1 MREIYCSQR
10 RQRLQLLKYDSGR
23 VTIRA
28 RGLKNVVGGRNHR
41 AGFQAARDLR
51 SNLALSDLTGKPVIL
66 AFYPADWS
74 LVCGDQVTLYNEIL
88 PVFRKCDAELL
99 DISVDGVWSTR
110 PLPGP
115 SPAFSAA
122 RRFRAHGRGRKKLP
136 RVRGGPRLRRS
147 PLWKTATMPALRAG
161 ASRDQPGA
169 PIINQVQLCFRG
181 RMRFVFRHFP
191 MTEVHPHSEIAA
203 ESAEFAGS
211 AGLFWDMHDALFENQ
226 SRLSTTTIFLIAQ
239 ELGLC

>member
-1 MREIYCSQR
+1 
-10 RQRLQLLKYDSGR
+10 
-23 VTIRA
+23 
-28 RGLKNVVGGRNHR
+28 
-41 AGFQAARDLR
+41 
-51 SNLALSDLTGKPVIL
+51 
-66 AFYPADWS
+66 
-74 LVCGDQVTLYNEIL
+74 
-88 PVFRKCDAELL
+88 
-99 DISVDGVWSTR
+99 
-110 PLPGP
+110 
-115 SPAFSAA
+115 
-122 RRFRAHGRGRKKLP
+122 
-136 RVRGGPRLRRS
+136 
-147 PLWKTATMPALRAG
+147 MPALRAG

-239 ELGLC
+239 ELGLCRMLLRRTNTQIECAAISWTAYEAASWRAAFFYQRARGMVVLTTMPPRCRDSRCALLPTPARHGRNKDSQRSRSDQSDEAKKSLRIDNDQCCFDA